1 MANSDVAGIW
11 KDVGQYIT
19 AGDRQILAASAK
31 TVGFRVDT
39 RVGYLQRTSQKH
51 YTSFHVQLRQP
62 LQALYL
68 VRLSQL

>member
-11 KDVGQYIT
+11 KDVGQYIIGRKQT
-19 AGDRQILAASAK
+19 TIGSLCENGVRADIRI
-31 TVGFRVDT
+31 
-39 RVGYLQRTSQKH
+39 GYLQSTSQKR